1 MNRQPAMRILKSN
14 GVSQMMSLQRLG
26 FISLAFLILLPY
38 GCGDKIEPGNE
49 KRTEV
54 PIVQVAVAIARTT
67 SQPLFYKAVGTVQ
80 PVTTSTL
87 SSKLMGTVKEIRVQE
102 GDRVKQ
108 GETLVIIDKRQVT
121 AQLRQAQAVLDEA
134 RRAEGAAVSARDAA
148 VAGAQLARATYER
161 YLRLI
166 KEDSASRQEFDEV
179 EARHRQAQ
187 ASLKQAEQML
197 AAARYRVQ
205 QTEAAVSAAGVSSD
219 DAAILAPYDGVVTA
233 KISDV
238 GDLATPGTPFL
249 TLESTGGYRV
259 DVVLPEVYFSTV
271 RLNQTVMISIPA
283 LGDQLL
289 EGSVETIVPAADQ
302 GSRSFLVKIQLPAD
316 EAIRSG
322 MFARVVFNTGE
333 QRMMLIPVCALVPQ
347 GQLTGIFIVDDNQIA
362 RFRLIRAGRRFD
374 DTVEIIT
381 GIDDGQRFVVKPPP
395 TLVDGARVE
404 AIP

>member
-1 MNRQPAMRILKSN
+1 
-14 GVSQMMSLQRLG
+14 MMCLQRLG
-26 FISLAFLILLPY
+26 FISLAFLILLPC
-38 GCGDKIEPGNE
+38 GCGDEIEPGNE
-49 KRTEV
+49 KRAEV
-54 PIVQVAVAIARTT
+54 PIVKVPLAIARTT
-67 SQPLFYKAVGTVQ
+67 SQPLSYEAVGTVQ

-108 GETLVIIDKRQVT
+108 GDTLVIIDKRQVT

-134 RRAEGAAVSARDAA
+134 RRAEAAAVSARDAA

-205 QTEAAVSAAGVSSD
+205 QAEAAVSGAGVTSD
-219 DAAILAPYDGVVTA
+219 DAAILAPYDGIVTA
-233 KISDV
+233 KMSEV

-249 TLESTGGYRV
+249 TLESTEGYRV
-259 DVVLPEVYFSTV
+259 DVVFPEAYFSAV
-271 RLNQTVMISIPA
+271 QLKQTVMIRIPA
-283 LGDQLL
+283 LGDQPM
-289 EGSVETIVPAADQ
+289 EGSVETIVPAADES
-302 GSRSFLVKIQLPAD
+302 SRSFLVKIRIPTD
-316 EAIRSG
+316 KAIRSG
-322 MFARVVFNTGE
+322 MFARIFFNTGE
-333 QRMMLIPVCALVPQ
+333 ERMMLIPDSAVVPQ
-347 GQLTGIFIVDDNQIA
+347 GQLTGIFTVDDNQIA
-362 RFRLIRAGRRFD
+362 RFRLIRTGRRFD

-381 GIDDGQRFVVKPPP
+381 GLDDGQRFVVKPPP